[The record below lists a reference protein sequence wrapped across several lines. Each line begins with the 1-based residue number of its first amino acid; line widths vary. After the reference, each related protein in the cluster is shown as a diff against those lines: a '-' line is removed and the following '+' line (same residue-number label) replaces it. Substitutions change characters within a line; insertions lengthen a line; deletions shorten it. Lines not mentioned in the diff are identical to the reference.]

1 MAVHNAVLVSTL
13 FGSETWVLQKKT
25 EIKMNAVELLRRICG
40 VRLADQIHNEE
51 IHRMVGTSE
60 DVTV

>member
-1 MAVHNAVLVSTL
+1 MLLVTA
-13 FGSETWVLQKKT
+13 GETQMRTDAFMKNEK
-25 EIKMNAVELLRRICG
+25 KMNTVVMRSLRRICE
-40 VRLADQIHNEE
+40 VSLAHQIHNEE